1 MDNSY
6 NELHEIHNP
15 ITINN
20 FNMHELNI
28 VDHGTRAINI
38 LFNPVKMELTDLK
51 QPGAGWIADIG
62 FREMDLTT
70 GETTFQWWAAQGGG
84 VSLAESKR
92 PTENMNRQ
100 YPASWNWL

>member
-6 NELHEIHNP
+6 NVLHEVHNP

-28 VDHGTRAINI
+28 VDGGTRAINI
-38 LFNPVKMELTDLK
+38 LFNPVKLELK
-51 QPGAGWIADIG
+51 QINQPGAGWVADIG
-62 FREMDLTT
+62 FRETILET
-70 GETTFQWWAAQGGG
+70 GETTFEWWAAQGGG

-92 PTENMNRQ
+92 SPENLHRQ
-100 YPASWNWL
+100 YPTAWNWL